1 MKMNYNFINKINGWA
16 IFAIATIVYML
27 TIEDTASLWDCGEY
41 ITAAYKLEVGHPP
54 GAPLYMILG
63 RVFSFFAAP
72 ENVAFYINSLSAL
85 SSSFTILFMFWS
97 ITILLKKLIL
107 QGKKELEQHDKIGIF
122 VSASIGALAYTFTDS
137 FWFSAVEGE
146 VYAMA
151 SLFTAVIFWAILKW
165 DEEMS
170 ELQAN
175 RLSSNATPNRWLLL
189 IMFLLGL
196 AIGVHLLGIL
206 VIPAI
211 GYVIYFR
218 VKETTRNGFFI
229 TGILSII
236 ILGFIQEGVIPGTIS
251 MASSFETAFVNSMG
265 LPFYSGSLFFF
276 ALLIAFC
283 IFGVRYARKN
293 NMHLLSNALMGLV
306 FLLIGYGSFAVI
318 VIRSNANTPLD
329 ENDPEN
335 LVTLHS
341 YLKREQ
347 YGSSPILSG
356 PYWNSKENPRDQFED
371 ISAYH
376 LRRWVVVDEDTDLR
390 GFVKEEDAKKWALKK
405 YNNNIPGNVEI
416 KEKYFE
422 TNSSIRKNATPTYEQ
437 TTFFPRMYLAPNN
450 ANAKRKVRGYKYWS
464 GYDPNEDEDT
474 EYGIKEDNASF
485 DKSKPVSE
493 TNPKQVSYRLPT
505 TKENLRYFWDY
516 QLNWMYFR
524 YFMWNFSGRQND
536 IQGHGD
542 NMRGNWISGFN
553 FIDES
558 RLGSQEFSPFYTSE
572 NKSNNKY
579 YFIPLIFAL
588 IGLIYHYLK
597 APKDAFVLTL
607 AFIFTGIA
615 IVVYLNQKPLEPRE
629 RDYAYAGSFYFFA
642 MWISF
647 GVYAIID
654 LLKSKLKMQNAN
666 MRIGV
671 AGVLGLAA
679 PLILATEG
687 WDDHNRSGKTT
698 ARDLAKNYLASCEK
712 NGIIFTN
719 GDNDT
724 FPLWYIQEVEGYR
737 TDVRVCN
744 LSLMG
749 TDWYTN
755 QMKMKAY
762 ESDPLP
768 IKFTE
773 DQILMYGGNTD
784 QIYFL
789 DLSNIILGSSI
800 SGNQLRDLINLRLQE
815 GNNTEK
821 ARASFGPFEQGLK
834 NLFIEMKQ
842 SLPKSK
848 EGLVK
853 LEPLMSYNDKKDF
866 TDNLI
871 LKCTLFKRSYK
882 ILESRLKKLNEMI
895 ERKKQTGESFD
906 DEIYKYRQ
914 IASFVEQLSTQYESF
929 EKPWN
934 SADLKAAMKYM
945 HDNKGVTKMSNGNEV
960 NIFPT
965 SNFNLKINRV
975 NAIKAGIIKAS
986 DSCPSSITLNYEGE
1000 VAITREEIMMLD
1012 VMANFDWKRGIYF
1025 SSNRGSKLATRLL
1038 SQGGLKQVGVAY
1050 ELNPSI
1056 SNNVAD
1062 LNKNYQEKMRLE
1074 NQIKTILNDT
1084 SNRIDESLV
1093 EGNLNLLVQKS
1104 DSLGLLISNQKSK
1117 YFNVDKMFE
1126 KLMKTYEY
1134 GNMSDPSVLT
1144 DYYARRHTVHYRQDF
1159 LLLAEQLYYL
1169 GDKKRGVQALD
1180 KSLKVMPPETVLDFG
1195 EISGFDYITSLDINQ
1210 AQNDQYAART
1220 SGNLHEYVQLYYM
1233 LGEAGKATTLGKK
1246 LLKNYQSVFKYF
1258 ENSDALFAVTP
1269 SFSSSNIDDL
1279 FAATDACFRMYR
1291 VASDPKFNPQ
1301 GKNLKEITEMINYV
1315 YSIVLPKINSELLE
1329 VELEDSYDNMLNM
1342 LNGQMN
1348 NMLLEYDYNMK
1359 SK

>member
-1 MKMNYNFINKINGWA
+1 
-16 IFAIATIVYML
+16 
-27 TIEDTASLWDCGEY
+27 
-41 ITAAYKLEVGHPP
+41 
-54 GAPLYMILG
+54 
-63 RVFSFFAAP
+63 
-72 ENVAFYINSLSAL
+72 
-85 SSSFTILFMFWS
+85 
-97 ITILLKKLIL
+97 
-107 QGKKELEQHDKIGIF
+107 
-122 VSASIGALAYTFTDS
+122 
-137 FWFSAVEGE
+137 
-146 VYAMA
+146 
-151 SLFTAVIFWAILKW
+151 
-165 DEEMS
+165 
-170 ELQAN
+170 
-175 RLSSNATPNRWLLL
+175 
-189 IMFLLGL
+189 
-196 AIGVHLLGIL
+196 
-206 VIPAI
+206 
-211 GYVIYFR
+211 
-218 VKETTRNGFFI
+218 
-229 TGILSII
+229 
-236 ILGFIQEGVIPGTIS
+236 
-251 MASSFETAFVNSMG
+251 
-265 LPFYSGSLFFF
+265 
-276 ALLIAFC
+276 
-283 IFGVRYARKN
+283 
-293 NMHLLSNALMGLV
+293 
-306 FLLIGYGSFAVI
+306 
-318 VIRSNANTPLD
+318 
-329 ENDPEN
+329 
-335 LVTLHS
+335 
-341 YLKREQ
+341 
-347 YGSSPILSG
+347 
-356 PYWNSKENPRDQFED
+356 
-371 ISAYH
+371 
-376 LRRWVVVDEDTDLR
+376 
-390 GFVKEEDAKKWALKK
+390 
-405 YNNNIPGNVEI
+405 
-416 KEKYFE
+416 
-422 TNSSIRKNATPTYEQ
+422 
-437 TTFFPRMYLAPNN
+437 
-450 ANAKRKVRGYKYWS
+450 
-464 GYDPNEDEDT
+464 
-474 EYGIKEDNASF
+474 
-485 DKSKPVSE
+485 
-493 TNPKQVSYRLPT
+493 
-505 TKENLRYFWDY
+505 
-516 QLNWMYFR
+516 
-524 YFMWNFSGRQND
+524 MWNFSGRQND

-579 YFIPLIFAL
+579 YLIPLIFAL

-654 LLKSKLKMQNAN
+654 FLKSKLKIQNAN
-666 MRIGV
+666 LRIGV
-671 AGVLGLAA
+671 AGVLGLAV

-724 FPLWYIQEVEGYR
+724 FPLWYVQEVEGYR

-784 QIYFL
+784 QMYFL

-800 SGNQLRDLINLRLQE
+800 SGNQLREIINLRLQE
-815 GNNTEK
+815 GDNLDK
-821 ARASFGPFEQGLK
+821 AKASFAPLQKGLENLLFEIIK
-834 NLFIEMKQ
+834 TIPTSKKSIEELM
-842 SLPKSK
+842 
-848 EGLVK
+848 
-853 LEPLMSYNDKKDF
+853 PLLSYNDNKDF

-871 LKCTLFKRSYK
+871 LKFTLLKRIYP
-882 ILESRLKKLNEMI
+882 ILESNLKSI
-895 ERKKQTGESFD
+895 D
-906 DEIYKYRQ
+906 DQQKYNKVVTLVQ
-914 IASFVEQLSTQYESF
+914 KISGMFENYEKS
-929 EKPWN
+929 WD

-965 SNFNLKINRV
+965 SKFNLKINKS
-975 NAIKAGIIKAS
+975 NAIKAGIIEAN
-986 DSCPSSITLNYEGE
+986 DSCPESITLNYEGLP
-1000 VAITREEIMMLD
+1000 AISREEIMMLD

-1025 SSNRGSKLATRLL
+1025 SSNRGSSLATRLL
-1038 SQGGLKQVGVAY
+1038 SQGCLKQVGVAY

-1062 LNKNYQEKMRLE
+1062 LNKNYQEKMFLE
-1074 NQIKTILNDT
+1074 NQIKTMLDDPALNQD
-1084 SNRIDESLV
+1084 LV
-1093 EGNLNLLVQKS
+1093 DDNLDLLIQKS

-1117 YFNVDKMFE
+1117 YFNVDKMYD
-1126 KLMKTYEY
+1126 KLMKSYEY

-1169 GDKKRGVQALD
+1169 GDRKRGVKALD
-1180 KSLKVMPPETVLDFG
+1180 KSLQVMPPETVLDFG

-1210 AQNDQYAART
+1210 AQNNKYAART

-1233 LGEAGKATTLGKK
+1233 LGEADKATALGKK

-1269 SFSSSNIDDL
+1269 GFSSSNIDDL
-1279 FAATDACFRMYR
+1279 LAATDACFRMYR
-1291 VASDPKFNPQ
+1291 VASDTKFNPQ

-1315 YSIVLPKINSELLE
+1315 YLIVHPKIKSELAE
-1329 VELEDSYDNMLNM
+1329 IELEDSYQGMLNM
-1342 LNGQMN
+1342 LNGQMS
-1348 NMLLEYDYNMK
+1348 NMLLEYDYSVQ

>member
-1 MKMNYNFINKINGWA
+1 
-16 IFAIATIVYML
+16 
-27 TIEDTASLWDCGEY
+27 
-41 ITAAYKLEVGHPP
+41 
-54 GAPLYMILG
+54 
-63 RVFSFFAAP
+63 
-72 ENVAFYINSLSAL
+72 
-85 SSSFTILFMFWS
+85 
-97 ITILLKKLIL
+97 
-107 QGKKELEQHDKIGIF
+107 
-122 VSASIGALAYTFTDS
+122 
-137 FWFSAVEGE
+137 
-146 VYAMA
+146 
-151 SLFTAVIFWAILKW
+151 
-165 DEEMS
+165 
-170 ELQAN
+170 
-175 RLSSNATPNRWLLL
+175 
-189 IMFLLGL
+189 
-196 AIGVHLLGIL
+196 
-206 VIPAI
+206 
-211 GYVIYFR
+211 
-218 VKETTRNGFFI
+218 
-229 TGILSII
+229 
-236 ILGFIQEGVIPGTIS
+236 
-251 MASSFETAFVNSMG
+251 
-265 LPFYSGSLFFF
+265 
-276 ALLIAFC
+276 
-283 IFGVRYARKN
+283 
-293 NMHLLSNALMGLV
+293 
-306 FLLIGYGSFAVI
+306 
-318 VIRSNANTPLD
+318 
-329 ENDPEN
+329 
-335 LVTLHS
+335 
-341 YLKREQ
+341 
-347 YGSSPILSG
+347 
-356 PYWNSKENPRDQFED
+356 
-371 ISAYH
+371 
-376 LRRWVVVDEDTDLR
+376 
-390 GFVKEEDAKKWALKK
+390 
-405 YNNNIPGNVEI
+405 
-416 KEKYFE
+416 
-422 TNSSIRKNATPTYEQ
+422 
-437 TTFFPRMYLAPNN
+437 MYLAPNN

-474 EYGIKEDNASF
+474 EYGIKEDNVSF

-493 TNPKQVSYRLPT
+493 TNPEKVSYRLPT

-579 YFIPLIFAL
+579 YLIPLIFAL

-654 LLKSKLKMQNAN
+654 FLKSKLKIQNAN
-666 MRIGV
+666 LRIGV
-671 AGVLGLAA
+671 AGVLGLAV

-724 FPLWYIQEVEGYR
+724 FPLWYVQEVEGYR

-784 QIYFL
+784 QMYFL

-800 SGNQLRDLINLRLQE
+800 SGNQLREIINLRLQE
-815 GNNTEK
+815 GDNLDK
-821 ARASFGPFEQGLK
+821 AKASFAPLQQGLE
-834 NLFIEMKQ
+834 NLLFEIIKTIPTSKKSIEELM
-842 SLPKSK
+842 
-848 EGLVK
+848 
-853 LEPLMSYNDKKDF
+853 PLLSYNDNKDF

-871 LKCTLFKRSYK
+871 LKFTLLKRIYP
-882 ILESRLKKLNEMI
+882 ILESNLKSI
-895 ERKKQTGESFD
+895 DDKQ
-906 DEIYKYRQ
+906 KYNKVVTLVQ
-914 IASFVEQLSTQYESF
+914 KISGMFENYEKS
-929 EKPWN
+929 WD

-965 SNFNLKINRV
+965 SKFNLKINKS
-975 NAIKAGIIKAS
+975 NAIKAGIIEAN
-986 DSCPSSITLNYEGE
+986 DSCPESITLNYEGLP
-1000 VAITREEIMMLD
+1000 AISREEIMMLD

-1025 SSNRGSKLATRLL
+1025 SSNRGSSLATRLL
-1038 SQGGLKQVGVAY
+1038 SQGCLKQVGVAY

-1062 LNKNYQEKMRLE
+1062 LNKNYQEKMFLE
-1074 NQIKTILNDT
+1074 NQIKTMLDDPALNQD
-1084 SNRIDESLV
+1084 LV
-1093 EGNLNLLVQKS
+1093 DDNLDLLIQKS

-1117 YFNVDKMFE
+1117 YFNVDKMYD
-1126 KLMKTYEY
+1126 KLMKSYEY

-1169 GDKKRGVQALD
+1169 GDRKRGVKALD
-1180 KSLKVMPPETVLDFG
+1180 KSLQVMPTETVLDFG
-1195 EISGFDYITSLDINQ
+1195 EISGFDDITSLDINQ
-1210 AQNDQYAART
+1210 AQNNKYAART

-1233 LGEAGKATTLGKK
+1233 LGEADKATALGKK

-1269 SFSSSNIDDL
+1269 GFSSSNIDDL
-1279 FAATDACFRMYR
+1279 LAATDACFRMYR
-1291 VASDPKFNPQ
+1291 VASDTKFNPQ

-1315 YSIVLPKINSELLE
+1315 YLIVHPKIKSELAE
-1329 VELEDSYDNMLNM
+1329 IELEDSYQGMLNM
-1342 LNGQMN
+1342 LNGQMS
-1348 NMLLEYDYNMK
+1348 NMLLEYDYSVQ

>member
-1 MKMNYNFINKINGWA
+1 
-16 IFAIATIVYML
+16 
-27 TIEDTASLWDCGEY
+27 
-41 ITAAYKLEVGHPP
+41 
-54 GAPLYMILG
+54 
-63 RVFSFFAAP
+63 
-72 ENVAFYINSLSAL
+72 
-85 SSSFTILFMFWS
+85 
-97 ITILLKKLIL
+97 
-107 QGKKELEQHDKIGIF
+107 
-122 VSASIGALAYTFTDS
+122 
-137 FWFSAVEGE
+137 
-146 VYAMA
+146 
-151 SLFTAVIFWAILKW
+151 
-165 DEEMS
+165 
-170 ELQAN
+170 
-175 RLSSNATPNRWLLL
+175 
-189 IMFLLGL
+189 
-196 AIGVHLLGIL
+196 
-206 VIPAI
+206 
-211 GYVIYFR
+211 
-218 VKETTRNGFFI
+218 
-229 TGILSII
+229 
-236 ILGFIQEGVIPGTIS
+236 
-251 MASSFETAFVNSMG
+251 
-265 LPFYSGSLFFF
+265 
-276 ALLIAFC
+276 
-283 IFGVRYARKN
+283 
-293 NMHLLSNALMGLV
+293 
-306 FLLIGYGSFAVI
+306 
-318 VIRSNANTPLD
+318 
-329 ENDPEN
+329 
-335 LVTLHS
+335 
-341 YLKREQ
+341 
-347 YGSSPILSG
+347 
-356 PYWNSKENPRDQFED
+356 
-371 ISAYH
+371 
-376 LRRWVVVDEDTDLR
+376 
-390 GFVKEEDAKKWALKK
+390 
-405 YNNNIPGNVEI
+405 
-416 KEKYFE
+416 
-422 TNSSIRKNATPTYEQ
+422 
-437 TTFFPRMYLAPNN
+437 
-450 ANAKRKVRGYKYWS
+450 
-464 GYDPNEDEDT
+464 
-474 EYGIKEDNASF
+474 
-485 DKSKPVSE
+485 
-493 TNPKQVSYRLPT
+493 
-505 TKENLRYFWDY
+505 
-516 QLNWMYFR
+516 
-524 YFMWNFSGRQND
+524 
-536 IQGHGD
+536 
-542 NMRGNWISGFN
+542 
-553 FIDES
+553 
-558 RLGSQEFSPFYTSE
+558 
-572 NKSNNKY
+572 Y

-671 AGVLGLAA
+671 AGVLGLAV

-789 DLSNIILGSSI
+789 DLVNIILGSAM
-800 SGNQLRDLINLRLQE
+800 SGNQLKEIINLRLQE
-815 GNNTEK
+815 GNNAEK
-821 ARASFGPFEQGLK
+821 ARVSFGPFEQGLK

-848 EGLVK
+848 QGLVK
-853 LEPLMSYNDKKDF
+853 LEPLMSYNDTKDF

-871 LKCTLFKRSYK
+871 LKYTLFKRSYK
-882 ILESRLKKLNEMI
+882 ILESRLKKLNEKI

-914 IASFVEQLSTQYESF
+914 IASFVEQLSTQYESY

-965 SNFNLKINRV
+965 SNFNLKINRA

-1038 SQGGLKQVGVAY
+1038 SQGALKQVGVAY

-1084 SNRIDESLV
+1084 SNRINESLV
-1093 EGNLNLLVQKS
+1093 EENLNLLVQKS

-1169 GDKKRGVQALD
+1169 GDKKRGVEALD

>member
-276 ALLIAFC
+276 ALLIALC

-293 NMHLLSNALMGLV
+293 NMHLLSNALIGLV

-341 YLKREQ
+341 YLTREQ
-347 YGSSPILSG
+347 YGSAPIFSG
-356 PYWNSKENPRDQFED
+356 PSWNSKENPRDQFDD

-390 GFVKEEDAKKWALKK
+390 GFIKEEDAKKWALNAF
-405 YNNNIPGNVEI
+405 NNKIPENVEI
-416 KEKYFE
+416 IEKYFE

-437 TTFFPRMYLAPNN
+437 TTFFPRMYLPPNN
-450 ANAKRKVRGYKYWS
+450 PGNKRKIRGYKYWS
-464 GYDPNEDEDT
+464 GYDPDIDEGT
-474 EYGIKEDNASF
+474 EFGIKEDNAGF
-485 DKSKPVSE
+485 ERNKPESE
-493 TNPKQVSYRLPT
+493 SNPKQISYRLPT

-671 AGVLGLAA
+671 AGVLGLAV

-724 FPLWYIQEVEGYR
+724 FHLWYIQEVEGYR

-789 DLSNIILGSSI
+789 DLVNIILGSAM
-800 SGNQLRDLINLRLQE
+800 SGNQLKEIINLRLQE
-815 GNNTEK
+815 GNNAEK
-821 ARASFGPFEQGLK
+821 ARVSFGPFEQGLK

-848 EGLVK
+848 QGLVK
-853 LEPLMSYNDKKDF
+853 LEPLMSYNDTKDF

-871 LKCTLFKRSYK
+871 LKYTLFKRSYK
-882 ILESRLKKLNEMI
+882 ILESRLKKLNEKI

-914 IASFVEQLSTQYESF
+914 IASFVEQLSTQYESY

-965 SNFNLKINRV
+965 SNFNLKINRA

-1038 SQGGLKQVGVAY
+1038 SQGALKQVGVAY

-1084 SNRIDESLV
+1084 SNRINESLV
-1093 EGNLNLLVQKS
+1093 EENLNLLVQKS

-1210 AQNDQYAART
+1210 AQNDQYSART

>member
-97 ITILLKKLIL
+97 ITLLLKKLIL
-107 QGKKELEQHDKIGIF
+107 QGKKDLEQHDQIGIF

-165 DEEMS
+165 DEEMA

-229 TGILSII
+229 AGILSII

-335 LVTLHS
+335 LLTLHS

-347 YGSSPILSG
+347 YGSYPILSG

-376 LRRWVVVDEDTDLR
+376 LRRWVVIDEDTDIR
-390 GFVKEEDAKKWALKK
+390 GFVKEEDAKKWALKE
-405 YNNNIPGNVEI
+405 YNNNIPGNIEI

-422 TNSSIRKNATPTYEQ
+422 TNSTIRKNATPTYEQ

-474 EYGIKEDNASF
+474 EYGIKEDNVSF

-493 TNPKQVSYRLPT
+493 TNPEKVSYRLPT

-579 YFIPLIFAL
+579 YLIPLIFAL

-654 LLKSKLKMQNAN
+654 FLKSKLKIQNAN
-666 MRIGV
+666 LRIGV
-671 AGVLGLAA
+671 AGVLGLAV

-724 FPLWYIQEVEGYR
+724 FPLWYVQEVEGYR

-784 QIYFL
+784 QMYFL

-800 SGNQLRDLINLRLQE
+800 SGNQLREIINLRLQE
-815 GNNTEK
+815 GDNLDK
-821 ARASFGPFEQGLK
+821 AKASFAPLQKGLENLLFEIIK
-834 NLFIEMKQ
+834 TIPTSKKSIEELM
-842 SLPKSK
+842 
-848 EGLVK
+848 
-853 LEPLMSYNDKKDF
+853 PLLSYNDNKDF

-871 LKCTLFKRSYK
+871 LKFTLLKRIYP
-882 ILESRLKKLNEMI
+882 ILESNLKSI
-895 ERKKQTGESFD
+895 D
-906 DEIYKYRQ
+906 DQQKYNKVVTLVQ
-914 IASFVEQLSTQYESF
+914 KISGMFENYEKS
-929 EKPWN
+929 WD

-965 SNFNLKINRV
+965 SKFNLKINKS
-975 NAIKAGIIKAS
+975 NAIKAGIIEAN
-986 DSCPSSITLNYEGE
+986 DSCPESITLNYEGLQ
-1000 VAITREEIMMLD
+1000 AISREEIMMLD

-1025 SSNRGSKLATRLL
+1025 SSNRGSSLATRLL
-1038 SQGGLKQVGVAY
+1038 SQGCLKQVGVAY

-1062 LNKNYQEKMRLE
+1062 LNKNYQEKMFLE
-1074 NQIKTILNDT
+1074 NQIKTMLDDPALNQD
-1084 SNRIDESLV
+1084 LV
-1093 EGNLNLLVQKS
+1093 DDNLDLLIQKS

-1117 YFNVDKMFE
+1117 YFNVDKMYD
-1126 KLMKTYEY
+1126 KLMKSYEY

-1169 GDKKRGVQALD
+1169 GDRKRGVKALD
-1180 KSLKVMPPETVLDFG
+1180 KSLQVMPPETVLDFG

-1210 AQNDQYAART
+1210 AQNNKYAART

-1233 LGEAGKATTLGKK
+1233 LGEADKATALGKK

-1269 SFSSSNIDDL
+1269 GFSSSNIDDL
-1279 FAATDACFRMYR
+1279 LAATDACFRMYR
-1291 VASDPKFNPQ
+1291 VASDTKFNPQ

-1315 YSIVLPKINSELLE
+1315 YLIVHPKIKSELAE
-1329 VELEDSYDNMLNM
+1329 IELEDSYQGMLNM
-1342 LNGQMN
+1342 LNGQMS
-1348 NMLLEYDYNMK
+1348 NMLLEYDYSVQ